1 MRTISAEG
9 QERIRLSGYQRFL
22 ESAKARHSDRF
33 DYSTALATFR
43 TQKSPA
49 VEIFCRKHKS
59 SFVVTPFNHLRSA
72 SGGCSRCDEE
82 QMREFFLSREGDKFR
97 KFFDANLSSRIEIRS
112 KFLGMT
118 EDLEIYCKTHN
129 SISRHKPTH
138 LMNNGAFGCNQ
149 CARESTGLKSRLN
162 ESEVTKKLVL
172 ILPDHIK
179 VLSVGFNSDEGTTKI
194 VASCAVHGRFETTV
208 GYLNRSEH
216 KCPKCGLEHIGYAGH
231 RLQRLVKDG
240 KRGRPTQ
247 IAVME
252 IDVFG
257 ISSMKVGVTVRT
269 LEERYK
275 WYLKKVFCSVRIDEI
290 DAYILE
296 NQIRRKFGKYQDLR
310 ILKAGMRS
318 GERWSGDTECYR
330 FEARE
335 EICEFISNFLKR
347 EVGHLNYEN
356 ELTLYEAPTFT
367 ERSVSRDRSESNK
380 PIAVVGVDPIT
391 NEVVQRFVSTS
402 EATRAGF
409 KNVSMVISE
418 KYDRQASGGLRW
430 FKEQE
435 FDPSKIAPLADSERG
450 NPRRVVCVET
460 GEEFESITAAE
471 KSLQNR
477 GIRISGSHISS
488 VCRGKREIAGG
499 YHWRYAE

>member
-1 MRTISAEG
+1 MRTISPEG
-9 QERIRLSGYQRFL
+9 QEKIRLSGYQRFL
-22 ESAKARHSDRF
+22 VSAKARHSDRF
-33 DYSTALATFR
+33 DYSNALVNFR
-43 TQKSPA
+43 TQKSPE
-49 VEIFCRKHKS
+49 VEIVCRKHIG
-59 SFVVTPFNHLRSA
+59 SFLVTPFNHLRSA

-82 QMREFFLSREGDKFR
+82 QMKDFFLKREEEKFREFFDATLSER
-97 KFFDANLSSRIEIRS
+97 LEIRS

-118 EDLEIYCKTHN
+118 ENLDIFCKTHN
-129 SISRHKPTH
+129 SVSRHKPTF
-138 LMNNGAFGCNQ
+138 LMNNGAYGCNR

-162 ESEVTKKLVL
+162 ESEVAHKLL
-172 ILPDHIK
+172 SILPDHIK
-179 VLSVGFNSDEGTTKI
+179 VVSVGFNSDEGMTKVI
-194 VASCAVHGRFETTV
+194 ATCETHGRFETTV
-208 GYLNRSEH
+208 GYLNKSEH

-231 RLQRLVKDG
+231 RLQRLIEDG

-252 IDVFG
+252 IEVFG

-275 WYLKKVFCSVRIDEI
+275 WHLKRVFCSVRIDEI

-296 NQIRRKFGKYQDLR
+296 NQIRRQFGQFQDLR

-318 GERWSGDTECYR
+318 GMRWSGDTECYR
-330 FEARE
+330 FEVRE
-335 EICEFISNFLKR
+335 EICDFISSFLQK
-347 EVGHLNYEN
+347 GIAHLNYEN
-356 ELTLYEAPTFT
+356 ELKLYEMPTFT
-367 ERSVSRDRSESNK
+367 ERGVNREKSETNK

-402 EATRAGF
+402 EAARAGF
-409 KNVSMVISE
+409 KNVSMVLSP
-418 KYDRQASGGLRW
+418 KYDRQVSGGLRW
-430 FKEQE
+430 FTEE
-435 FDPSKIAPLADSERG
+435 SFDPSKIAPLAGSGRG

-471 KSLQNR
+471 KLLQNR

-488 VCRGKREIAGG
+488 VCKGKREIAGG